1 MQLFFG
7 VFFVKSYQ
15 KVAEAAV
22 QVVFQQ
28 KQDIFFEFTMQY
40 EATAC
45 VYGGNMCVCVCVC
58 TASLLAE
65 SYFVSVE
72 KVWDGMSGLC
82 LTEHVCACVGGECV

>member
-1 MQLFFG
+1 MG
-7 VFFVKSYQ
+7 VDVTSHCGIVFLGFFVKSYQ

-45 VYGGNMCVCVCVC
+45 VYGGNMCVCLCVC
-58 TASLLAE
+58 LHSLP
-65 SYFVSVE
+65 VSRVL
-72 KVWDGMSGLC
+72 LC
-82 LTEHVCACVGGECV
+82 VC